1 MNFCDLNNKTAHRI
15 HVKRRHRNETQK
27 VLTHKKIVS
36 EMNLINI
43 HSTDSIKMKKGAD
56 KRTFYTVL
64 SQRSC
69 RFFMNPKLCLGSGV
83 HPLLCV

>member
-1 MNFCDLNNKTAHRI
+1 MNFGDLNNKTAHRI
-15 HVKRRHRNETQK
+15 HVKRNETQK

-64 SQRSC
+64 NQ
-69 RFFMNPKLCLGSGV
+69 KVL
-83 HPLLCV
+83 PLF